1 MEERGGNRS
10 ARNKNGSWAARPE
23 APLRKAGATKKEPGW
38 NAALRAQKARKSY
51 EKPGIG
57 L

>member
-1 MEERGGNRS
+1 VRVTKAAAGL
-10 ARNKNGSWAARPE
+10 ARPE
-23 APLRKAGATKKEPGW
+23 VPASESGRHKERAGLKRGITP
-38 NAALRAQKARKSY
+38 QKARKSY